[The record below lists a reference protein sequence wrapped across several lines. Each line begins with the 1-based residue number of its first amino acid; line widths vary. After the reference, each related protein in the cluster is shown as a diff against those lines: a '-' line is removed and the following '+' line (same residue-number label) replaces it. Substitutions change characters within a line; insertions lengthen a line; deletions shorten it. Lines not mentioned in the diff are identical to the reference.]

1 VLGDGLGIGM
11 GDRQASAVRKTGG
24 TVWRRRSVA
33 THLGQ
38 DGRDEAPCEKLEEN
52 DDGNVVDV
60 RLRRP
65 AAALCWKWGVEG
77 GAAGERERGQC
88 QVCAW
93 GLWPFFVCAAVEL
106 FFGGFLFSWI
116 FGLGRTMGG
125 AAAVSVGLSASSTST
140 AEYRGRRVR
149 QKHSIVRTTRL
160 SMAGGEVGQ
169 GWGSA
174 AVV

>member
-1 VLGDGLGIGM
+1 MASDSAPSSGAERKERKPLMPWEKPMTSHMRSLPKCWEM
-11 GDRQASAVRKTGG
+11 ALALEWGDRQASAVRKTGG

-88 QVCAW
+88 RVCAW
-93 GLWPFFVCAAVEL
+93 G
-106 FFGGFLFSWI
+106 
-116 FGLGRTMGG
+116 
-125 AAAVSVGLSASSTST
+125 
-140 AEYRGRRVR
+140 
-149 QKHSIVRTTRL
+149 
-160 SMAGGEVGQ
+160 
-169 GWGSA
+169 
-174 AVV
+174 